1 MNDWTAAQA
10 AEEWGLTIRRVQTLC
25 IKGRVPGAWKHGR
38 QWMIPRGTQKPEDLR
53 QQKDTAKYLPGILL
67 TDYITFGSIKKGLIP
82 DSIHDEKLR
91 AQYKAEIAYFC
102 GDLDEA
108 EKLFQNVKPE
118 DPSYICACTIA
129 GIAAIARGDSEGYH
143 RTQTA
148 LRKILKG
155 GNEQTRLLVEI
166 AKATTEMSM
175 FLSDKAPDWI
185 LTGMMDDIPN
195 DCRLHAIYLRVRY
208 LQSQYKYEEM
218 FAAAQT
224 ALTMLGTERG
234 PVIMDI
240 YLRLCCAAALVQLGR
255 TEEAERWLTKALEI
269 GIPRGII
276 SPFAEF
282 NTILEGM
289 MDKLLHSR
297 YPEYVKPIT
306 EYWKQ
311 SSRNWT
317 MFHNK
322 FSEDEIALML
332 TAREIQIAFKASKG
346 IPNADIAGEF
356 SISVGRVKNILSE
369 IYTKV
374 GVSSRI
380 ELADKVAWNWKSD

>member
-1 MNDWTAAQA
+1 
-10 AEEWGLTIRRVQTLC
+10 
-25 IKGRVPGAWKHGR
+25 
-38 QWMIPRGTQKPEDLR
+38 
-53 QQKDTAKYLPGILL
+53 
-67 TDYITFGSIKKGLIP
+67 
-82 DSIHDEKLR
+82 
-91 AQYKAEIAYFC
+91 
-102 GDLDEA
+102 
-108 EKLFQNVKPE
+108 
-118 DPSYICACTIA
+118 
-129 GIAAIARGDSEGYH
+129 
-143 RTQTA
+143 
-148 LRKILKG
+148 
-155 GNEQTRLLVEI
+155 
-166 AKATTEMSM
+166 
-175 FLSDKAPDWI
+175 
-185 LTGMMDDIPN
+185 
-195 DCRLHAIYLRVRY
+195 
-208 LQSQYKYEEM
+208 
-218 FAAAQT
+218 
-224 ALTMLGTERG
+224 
-234 PVIMDI
+234 
-240 YLRLCCAAALVQLGR
+240 
-255 TEEAERWLTKALEI
+255 
-269 GIPRGII
+269 
-276 SPFAEF
+276 
-282 NTILEGM
+282 M